1 MRKIFLLFV
10 LLISISC
17 LSAQHTIHTKITD
30 KNTLETLE
38 FVSVRLLQS
47 GDSALISGVTTDST
61 GIVKL
66 QNIKSG
72 SYILNAR
79 LVGYTNLFHN
89 VNVAGKDVH
98 LPDLEMEEDSNM
110 LKELEVTG
118 TQVQVVTKGDTIEYN
133 AAAFKTSEN
142 AVVEDL
148 LKKMPGVEVTPEGKI
163 MVNGQEVTKIR
174 VDGKKFFGN
183 DVQMSTKNIPADM
196 IDRVQVVD
204 QKSEMA
210 ELTGFDD
217 GETERIINLTIRPD
231 RRQGVFGNIRGGA
244 GLDINP
250 EFRYDA
256 NAFLNI
262 MNGDSRSS
270 VTAGAN
276 NTNTSRSGR
285 GRGGFGG
292 SRSGITATQNLG
304 YNINRPLTDKL
315 IVGGDVTFNHSDNLV
330 NSETSRENYLQNGA
344 TFQNNSTRL
353 NNRENYQ
360 GNLRL
365 ELEWKPDS
373 MNFPDNFHDY

>member
-79 LVGYTNLFHN
+79 LVGYTNLFQN

-110 LKELEVTG
+110 LKELEVRG

-142 AVVEDL
+142 AVVRIY
-148 LKKMPGVEVTPEGKI
+148 KKKCPVWKLPPKEKLWST
-163 MVNGQEVTKIR
+163 
-174 VDGKKFFGN
+174 GKK
-183 DVQMSTKNIPADM
+183 
-196 IDRVQVVD
+196 
-204 QKSEMA
+204 
-210 ELTGFDD
+210 
-217 GETERIINLTIRPD
+217 
-231 RRQGVFGNIRGGA
+231 
-244 GLDINP
+244 
-250 EFRYDA
+250 
-256 NAFLNI
+256 
-262 MNGDSRSS
+262 
-270 VTAGAN
+270 
-276 NTNTSRSGR
+276 
-285 GRGGFGG
+285 
-292 SRSGITATQNLG
+292 
-304 YNINRPLTDKL
+304 
-315 IVGGDVTFNHSDNLV
+315 
-330 NSETSRENYLQNGA
+330 
-344 TFQNNSTRL
+344 
-353 NNRENYQ
+353 
-360 GNLRL
+360 
-365 ELEWKPDS
+365 
-373 MNFPDNFHDY
+373 